1 MIEKIDS
8 KLRGLHKEAKDSN
21 DLQKSKLDKYAKKDF
36 VSYKNQPI
44 IKEVREQ
51 KETIL
56 DINRRLKEIEDLL
69 HELNN
74 KLVLQDM
81 NNATKLLEK
90 KAGKL
95 RERLNIAQGEL
106 DKINKCGGEMDGNCS
121 NQEEEEFIEALKEEM
136 PEVFR
141 NIGINVS

>member
-1 MIEKIDS
+1 LIEKIDS
-8 KLRGLHKEAKDSN
+8 KLRGLHKEAKASN
-21 DLQKSKLDKYAKKDF
+21 DLQKAKLDKYAKKDF

-51 KETIL
+51 KETIE
-56 DINRRLKEIEDLL
+56 DINRRLKDIEDLL
-69 HELNN
+69 HDLNT

-95 RERLNIAQGEL
+95 RERLKIAQGEL

-121 NQEEEEFIEALKEEM
+121 N
-136 PEVFR
+136 
-141 NIGINVS
+141 